1 MIVVVERPQST
12 IFGGEVAAPVFQ
24 QVMSYAL
31 HHYGI
36 PSNGTIVKPLK
47 VSGATIASDVT

>member
-1 MIVVVERPQST
+1 MIVVIERPTTT
-12 IFGGEVAAPVFQ
+12 IFGGSVAAPVFQ

-47 VSGATIASDVT
+47 GANAGIGSDVT

>member
-1 MIVVVERPQST
+1 MIVVVERPRTT
-12 IFGGEVAAPVFQ
+12 IFGGSVAAPIFQ

-36 PSNGTIVKPLK
+36 PSNGTVAKPLSGPG
-47 VSGATIASDVT
+47 VSIASDVT